1 MTELQHVGNAN
12 YPELYVDDKPELSF
26 DDIVR
31 KLENELLMSDGPPSI
46 DGLVSG
52 LDAVERKLRKG
63 GLRETGNREAL
74 IENRYTRLATVIARV
89 AAHPEVTITHNQLVD
104 ICRRKQ
110 QITYIFNASG
120 YRNMKHLVEL
130 AAEASEE
137 ANQYRLKAVKAA
149 VLLAFMGLE
158 DVSDDQMQRALAQPP
173 RVLLT
178 LMLGWL
184 NQRAILTEQGE
195 RNRTLLL
202 QSGELIRDVEIND
215 KEIPYIV
222 NAYMYCTYA
231 CTPNKNEFKKHLNH
245 LLKQRMT
252 AAGLKV
258 KPTQRV
264 TVERPKM
271 VVIHERFHHHH
282 AMYRCY
288 APYIEALKG
297 RFQLIS
303 VSEEEMITDQSAAL
317 FDQSIKWP
325 PDKPSITKM
334 AAVIQK
340 LQPDIIYYPSLGM
353 SHWTVMLS
361 NLRLAPIQFMT
372 LGHPATSQSTE
383 IDYVFLPEIGDDPSG
398 IFSERVLTGASVTMF
413 APHSELP
420 EDLPPLPEPSNR
432 EVRIGINSKVM
443 KLSYRLL
450 NICARLDKESPIPIT
465 FIFFPGERFLFF
477 DGLVAAIRAR
487 LPTAKV
493 LPYIDYPRF
502 ISELSKCDLTLA
514 AFPFGNTNST
524 VDTCLMG
531 LPTVAH
537 YGPEPSEQGD
547 YSVLDMAGFDELLVT
562 DTDEAYFA
570 KAMSLIEDV
579 AERKNVARG
588 KSRNEIRQR
597 LFEVEAKGANKIFS
611 DVIWHVYLHHEAMI
625 ESGKRVFRY
634 HQLLADSHD

>member
-1 MTELQHVGNAN
+1 MAN
-12 YPELYVDDKPELSF
+12 NHEGTAGYPEDFEPELKDQSF

-31 KLENELLMSDGPPSI
+31 MMEADILMSGAPPSVDKLI
-46 DGLVSG
+46 NA
-52 LDAVERKLRKG
+52 LDELGKKCEKG
-63 GLRETGNREAL
+63 GLRECNNQEAVV
-74 IENRYTRLATVIARV
+74 ENRYTRLATVITHV

-110 QITYIFNASG
+110 TIAYIFAASG
-120 YRNMKHLVEL
+120 YRNMKHLVEV
-130 AAEASEE
+130 AAERLDDGA
-137 ANQYRLKAVKAA
+137 YRIKAVKAA
-149 VLLAFMGLE
+149 VLLAFMGIE
-158 DVSDDQMQRALAQPP
+158 DVSPDQMQRALTQPP

-195 RNRTLLL
+195 QNRTLLL
-202 QSGELIRDVEIND
+202 QAGELIKDVEIND
-215 KEIPYIV
+215 REIPYIV

-231 CTPNKNEFKKHLNH
+231 STPDKNHFKAHLNQ
-245 LLKQRMT
+245 LLKKRMI
-252 AAGLKV
+252 AAKITPQPV
-258 KPTQRV
+258 KRV
-264 TVERPKM
+264 TVERPKIL
-271 VVIHERFHHHH
+271 VIHERFSDNH

-288 APYIEALKG
+288 APYIEALRE
-297 RFQLIS
+297 RFFLVS
-303 VSEEEMITDQSAAL
+303 VAEEAMITPASEAL

-325 PDKPSITKM
+325 KDRPSIAKM
-334 AAVIQK
+334 AEVIQK
-340 LQPDIIYYPSLGM
+340 QQPDLIYYPSLGM

-361 NLRLAPIQFMT
+361 NLRLAPIQLLT

-383 IDYVFLPEIGDDPSG
+383 IDYVFLPQIDDDPSQ
-398 IFSERVLTGASVTMF
+398 IFSERVLTGKSVTMF
-413 APHSELP
+413 AAHSDLP
-420 EDLPPLPEPSNR
+420 ADLPPLPSPSDR

-450 NICARLDKESPIPIT
+450 NICVRLEKESPIPIS
-465 FIFFPGERFLFF
+465 FVFFPGERFLFF

-502 ISELSKCDLTLA
+502 ISELSKCDISLA

-537 YGPEPSEQGD
+537 YGPEPSAQGD
-547 YSVLDMAGFDELLVT
+547 YVVLDMAGFDKSLVA

-570 KAMSLIEDV
+570 KALSLIIDV
-579 AERKNVARG
+579 AERKNASLG
-588 KSRNEIRQR
+588 KSRDEIRQR
-597 LFEVEAKGANKIFS
+597 LFEVEATGAKEVFS
-611 DVIWHVYLHHEAMI
+611 DVIWHVYRHHEAMI
-625 ESGKRVFRY
+625 ESGQRVFPY
-634 HQLLADSHD
+634 QQLLAGDHD